1 MLFTEGAI
9 LVIIE
14 DTQTRELLAALLTG
28 EGYQV
33 QATHSQAEAMEILE
47 KQLFNL
53 VVCDFSAPTVS
64 GIEIAKTIRSRY
76 NLRHLSVIMII
87 DSKDPISKIKGIY
100 AGADDYVEKPFEPAE
115 FLARVKASFVRMT
128 RDLDANPL
136 TKLPGNI
143 SVLKELETR
152 IKSHTLFAVGYADLN
167 KFKEF
172 NDHYGFEM
180 GDHVISFTAQTIM
193 VALKKYGEPDD
204 FLGHI
209 GGDDYIFITSVDRW
223 ENICKEIIAEFEK
236 GKGAFF
242 KGDDIERGY
251 LVAKNRKGEIAQIPL
266 LGISIAVVTNE
277 YRTFSHVAQVS
288 QVAAELK
295 HYAKDMGGSVYIKDR
310 RKSEED
316 VL

>member
-1 MLFTEGAI
+1 MSFTEGSI
-9 LVIIE
+9 LVIVE
-14 DTQTRELLAALLTG
+14 DEQTRELLSQLLTG

-33 QATHSQAEAMEILE
+33 CACSSEAEALEILE

-53 VVCDFSAPTVS
+53 VVCDYASPTVR
-64 GIEIAKTIRSRY
+64 GIEVAKYIRAKF

-143 SVLKELETR
+143 SVFKELDNR
-152 IKSHTLFAVGYADLN
+152 IKSHVLFAVGYVDLN

-172 NDHYGFEM
+172 NDNYGFDT
-180 GDHVISFTAQTIM
+180 GDKIIYFTAQIIIK
-193 VALKKYGEPDD
+193 ALKKFGETDD

-209 GGDDYIFITSVDRW
+209 GGDDFIFITSIDRW
-223 ENICKEIIAEFEK
+223 EELSSDIVAEFEK
-236 GKGAFF
+236 GKLEFMGQ
-242 KGDDIERGY
+242 DDITRGY
-251 LVAKNRKGEIAQIPL
+251 LVAKNRKGEITQIPL
-266 LGISIAVVTNE
+266 LGISVAVLTNE
-277 YRTFSHVAQVS
+277 YRTFSHVAQLS
-288 QVAAELK
+288 QIAADLK
-295 HYAKDMGGSVYIKDR
+295 HYVKGLGGSAYAKDR
-310 RKSEED
+310 RTD
-316 VL
+316 V